1 MSNLKIAIA
10 GSSQYSRQMAQVL
23 AQHPQF
29 DITWILT
36 PQAKARGRQQIVT
49 DNPLAA
55 WAQQQELTIFRVAK
69 KIDQQLITQL
79 KQSSIDILLV
89 VDFGYLIPQDLL
101 ELAQLAPLNIHPS
114 LLPKWRGSSPGQFSL
129 LWQHLTRPYQ
139 DQVIGGS
146 EAGISLIIMNQ
157 TLDQGDIIAQ
167 LPFTIDVNWDQSQ
180 YYNYAF
186 QLMADQLAK
195 HLLQLAQGQIQAQSQ
210 PIKSPTPTAR
220 QLEKDDGFVAWQ
232 HLQILMTDQSQGISS
247 TDTQHFTKQKSQNKQ
262 LISDLLTAQGCLGHY
277 HLTRTEQVQLVADAC
292 RALAPWPGLWTML
305 TIKDKAVRM
314 KILSCRA
321 MQGQNSYL
329 KLESIQLEGKTVYA
343 FKQVQDNLLT

>member
-1 MSNLKIAIA
+1 MSSLKVAVA
-10 GSSQYSRQMAQVL
+10 GSSQYSQQMAQIL

-29 DITWILT
+29 DITWVLT
-36 PQAKARGRQQIVT
+36 PQAKARGRQQTVT

-101 ELAQLAPLNIHPS
+101 KLPQLAPLNIHPS

-129 LWQHLTRPYQ
+129 LWQHLTRPYRG
-139 DQVIGGS
+139 QVIGGNG
-146 EAGISLIIMNQ
+146 AGISLIMMNQ
-157 TLDQGDIIAQ
+157 TLDQGDIVTQ
-167 LPFTIDVNWDQSQ
+167 LPLTIDSKWNQTQ
-180 YYNYAF
+180 YYDQAF
-186 QLMADQLAK
+186 QLMAEQLAK
-195 HLLQLAQGQIQAQSQ
+195 QLLQLAQGQSQAQPQ
-210 PIKSPTPTAR
+210 PITSPTPTAR
-220 QLEKDDGFVAWQ
+220 QLQKSDGFVSWP
-232 HLQILMTDQSQGISS
+232 HLQILMADQSRSISS
-247 TDTQHFTKQKSQNKQ
+247 EDKQHPVKQKPKNKQ
-262 LISDLLTAQGCLGHY
+262 LLSDLLTARGCLGDY
-277 HLTRTEQVQLVADAC
+277 SLTRTEQVQLVADAC
-292 RALAPWPGLWTML
+292 RALAPWPGLWTSL
-305 TIKDKAVRM
+305 TIKDKVVRM

-329 KLESIQLEGKTVYA
+329 KLETIQLEGKTAYN